1 MLLTFVYRADFD
13 IIMQI
18 MPLSFGFAYD
28 LLWIFNLFNALKL
41 GLESHSVLV
50 AASKIQRNIP
60 VFLEKESLDVDWSE
74 K

>member
-1 MLLTFVYRADFD
+1 MLLAFVYRADFD
-13 IIMQI
+13 IFMQT

-28 LLWIFNLFNALKL
+28 LLWIFDLFNALKL
-41 GLESHSVLV
+41 GLESDSLFV

-60 VFLEKESLDVDWSE
+60 VFLEKESLDIDWSE